1 MLPGF
6 AIVNSFINFEV
17 TNNLSAN
24 PSANNIFDSLGI
36 TESEEGSI
44 TEGQVN
50 YLRVRPVPGRSI
62 SMGVAY
68 KF

>member
-1 MLPGF
+1 MPGF
-6 AIVNSFINFEV
+6 VIINSFINVGITEGLSA
-17 TNNLSAN
+17 NLSAN
-24 PSANNIFDSLGI
+24 NLFDSLGI

-50 YLRVRPVPGRSI
+50 YVRARPVPGRSI
-62 SMGVAY
+62 SLGLNY